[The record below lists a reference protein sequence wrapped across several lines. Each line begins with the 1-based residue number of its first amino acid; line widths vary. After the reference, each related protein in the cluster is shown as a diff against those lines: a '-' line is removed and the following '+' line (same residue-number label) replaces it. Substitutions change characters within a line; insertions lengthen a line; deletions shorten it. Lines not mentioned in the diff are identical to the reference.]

1 MKNQR
6 GRRKKGYIKIYSSVP
21 SPTHTSIEQEAG
33 RRGLDLASIIREV
46 LIEKFG
52 QEDSPKEGRS

>member
-6 GRRKKGYIKIYSSVP
+6 GRRKKGYTKIYSSVP
-21 SPTHTSIEQEAG
+21 SQTYTSIEQEAN
-33 RRGLDLASIIREV
+33 RRGLDMAGIIREV

-52 QEDSPKEGRS
+52 QEDRAKET